1 MRHRYYSYLDF
12 WFDLFEWLLA
22 DKESRNF
29 LRYVPKSCRICELL
43 GICRD
48 ESSHWK
54 CHHGYMVL
62 NAQRRRKERE

>member
-29 LRYVPKSCRICELL
+29 YAMFLSLAGFVNC
-43 GICRD
+43 
-48 ESSHWK
+48 
-54 CHHGYMVL
+54 
-62 NAQRRRKERE
+62 